1 MIFPLPLSW
10 AYLACVA
17 ITSQVSLWNTEL
29 HESRTLKTAFW
40 VVSVKQQFMQTEF
53 NIRPVLVRRRPKEV
67 LLAWL
72 VSVSQDQAH
81 PPD

>member
-10 AYLACVA
+10 AYVAAVA
-17 ITSQVSLWNTEL
+17 ISSQVSLCNAEL
-29 HESRTLKTAFW
+29 HETRTLKTSFF
-40 VVSVKQQFMQTEF
+40 VVSVKQRFMQTEF
-53 NIRPVLVRRRPKEV
+53 DIRPVLVRRRPKEV

-72 VSVSQDQAH
+72 VSVTQDPAR